1 MAGRGFTNDQIRDE
15 FIKATV
21 LGSLL
26 IVFMV
31 VLDTLNLLFSGA
43 LQILLKIAPPV
54 ILMSIYWFRYLHLR
68 QGSQYEYEFA
78 DSFYYMGFIFTLWSL
93 LLSFTWGALT
103 GEGGDQ
109 NSIIGNLGVALAT
122 TIYGLSV
129 RVAYVSFETN
139 AETTQD
145 QLNKDL
151 QRSST
156 LLSLHVE
163 RIVNELDLLAKTRF
177 KPLSETTELLTNS
190 LSSLNPKFS
199 EMESGVV
206 KTHQAILDLESSSRE
221 ATDGFTGLNSSA
233 AELSHSISGV
243 GQAADIAGDGFT
255 ILSERVSGI
264 SESLMSSVSA
274 QLESIKTVGT
284 SLEQVVAQVT
294 AIASTVGATDL
305 QLKAAFSSLEVEIQ
319 RNKAAWSTQTSALH
333 HLANEVEP
341 AKLAFSE
348 MAGSLAEMQKSLL
361 AISTLASSI
370 TTIQLDINKVSETDF
385 YRIHKE
391 ALDRIVS
398 TSRTFSESF
407 ENIERLNKTI
417 SDYSGKSAAML
428 SEVETRLI
436 QNLRDLNAQIKNQ

>member
-284 SLEQVVAQVT
+284 SLEQVVVQVT

>member
-1 MAGRGFTNDQIRDE
+1 MDGRGFTNDQIRDE

-284 SLEQVVAQVT
+284 SLEQVVVQVT

>member
-206 KTHQAILDLESSSRE
+206 KTHQAILDLDSSSRE

-284 SLEQVVAQVT
+284 SLEQVVVQVT